1 MPQLARTTAE
11 YSLAV
16 LVGLLPVLVN
26 PVVPDSFTQ
35 PKATLTGVVA
45 VLLLAAWLVEGLVTG
60 RFRLARTPMD
70 RFVLAFYA
78 LLAASTL
85 FSKNFGL
92 SIFGPYKWREGIAYL
107 ACYGVIFYGAATY
120 LTGKALKRALTGGG
134 VGAAI
139 VAMYAIAQRAG
150 LDVTQWFGP
159 MDPTRAFS
167 TLGNP
172 VYLGAYATLVAPVAA
187 GYALASREGSRDRF
201 LAGGV
206 AVLGVIAAAVSYSRA
221 AWLGLAIGFVALAVL
236 SPRRRQMAVWA
247 AGLIAVLVI
256 AAAVPVAGQ
265 SQDFA
270 TRVRSTFTFTEADA
284 ARVALWRGAVTL
296 AGRNPLLGVGPEVFK
311 QEFAQIK
318 PTEWSLLDPEDKSAR
333 AHSDFLHVAATAGI
347 PAALAYVAILALI
360 IGRGVWTLAT
370 PEGRSAAF
378 GAAEGAHGRRGLVA
392 GLLGSVV
399 AYVLFLQVGFTMID
413 VTPLFWALAGALVA
427 QTKGLGQ
434 KVRLRDWAAPR
445 QLMAPGFHAAALAV
459 VGIAAVALVWVFVT
473 QAVADYYFGRAL
485 KAESQGM
492 LASGV
497 TNIERA
503 LALSPREDYYWFFL
517 GKSYVIAAQSRD
529 DPQVLSLAQQ
539 AYEKA
544 LSLNRADSTLLNA
557 LGSAYYI
564 GATRFGRTQ
573 DLARS
578 EYYYKRTLL
587 YDKNEPDALHR
598 LGQIAFQQEKYGFAA
613 SYFEQAVKASPDR
626 PVFHYNLALAYERLG
641 QLAKAEASARKAA
654 RLDPQDRQ
662 AKDLLTEI
670 RQERREAVKKGG

>member
-1 MPQLARTTAE
+1 M
-11 YSLAV
+11 
-16 LVGLLPVLVN
+16 LVGVLPTLVN

-60 RFRLARTPMD
+60 RFRLARTPVD

-78 LLAASTL
+78 LLVASTL

-92 SIFGPYKWREGIAYL
+92 SIFGPYKWREGLVYL

-120 LTGKALKRALTGGG
+120 LTGKALKRALTWGG
-134 VGAAI
+134 VGVAI

-150 LDVTQWFGP
+150 LDVTEWFGP

-187 GYALASREGSRDRF
+187 GYALASREGSRERF

-206 AVLGVIAAAVSYSRA
+206 AVLGVIAAAASYSRA
-221 AWLGLAIGFVALAVL
+221 AWLGLAIGFVVLALL
-236 SPRRRQMAVWA
+236 SPRRKQMALWA
-247 AGLIAVLVI
+247 AGLVVVLVI

-265 SQDFA
+265 PQDFA
-270 TRVRSTFTFTEADA
+270 TRLRSTFTFTEADS
-284 ARVALWRGAVTL
+284 ARVALWRGAITL
-296 AGRNPLLGVGPEVFK
+296 AARDPLLGVGPEVFK

-333 AHSDFLHVAATAGI
+333 AHSDVLHVAATVGI
-347 PAALAYVAILALI
+347 PAALAYVAILALL
-360 IGRGVWTLAT
+360 IGRGVWALAR
-370 PEGRSAAF
+370 PEGRTAAF
-378 GAAEGAHGRRGLVA
+378 GAAEGFEGRRGLVA
-392 GLLGSVV
+392 GLLAAVV
-399 AYVLFLQVGFTMID
+399 AYVVFLQFGFTMID

-434 KVRLRDWAAPR
+434 SVRLRDWMAPK
-445 QLMAPGFHAAALAV
+445 QVMAPGFREATLV
-459 VGIAAVALVWVFVT
+459 LVGIAAAALMWVFVT

-485 KAESQGM
+485 RAESEGL
-492 LASGV
+492 LARGV
-497 TNIERA
+497 ADIERA
-503 LALSPREDYYWFFL
+503 LVLSPREDYYWFFL
-517 GKSYVIAAQSRD
+517 GKSYVIVAQTRD
-529 DPQVLSLAQQ
+529 DPRILSLAEQ

-544 LSLNRADSTLLNA
+544 LSLNRADSTLLNS

-564 GATRFGRTQ
+564 GATRFGRTE

-587 YDKNEPDALHR
+587 YDKNDPDALHR
-598 LGQIAFQQEKYGFAA
+598 LGQIAFQQEKYGLAA
-613 SYFEQAVKASPDR
+613 SYFEQAVKVSPDR
-626 PVFHYNLALAYERLG
+626 PTFHYNLALAYEELG
-641 QLAKAEASARKAA
+641 QLAKAEASIKKAI
-654 RLDPQDRQ
+654 RLDSGDRQ
-662 AKDLLTEI
+662 ARDVLRDI
-670 RQERREAVKKGG
+670 RVKRREAAKKGR

>member
-1 MPQLARTTAE
+1 LTAE

-45 VLLLAAWLVEGLVTG
+45 VLLLAAWLVEGLVAG
-60 RFRLARTPMD
+60 RFRLARTPVD
-70 RFVLAFYA
+70 RFVVAFYA
-78 LLAASTL
+78 LLVASTL

-92 SIFGPYKWREGIAYL
+92 SIFGPYKWREGLVYL

-120 LTGKALKRALTGGG
+120 LTGKALKRALTWGAA
-134 VGAAI
+134 GAAI
-139 VAMYAIAQRAG
+139 VAIYAIAQRAG
-150 LDVTQWFGP
+150 LDVTQWFGA

-187 GYALASREGSRDRF
+187 GYALASREGSRERF
-201 LAGGV
+201 LAGAV

-221 AWLGLAIGFVALAVL
+221 AWLGLAIGFVVLALL
-236 SPRRRQMAVWA
+236 SPRRKQVALWA
-247 AGLIAVLVI
+247 AGLVAVLVI

-270 TRVRSTFTFTEADA
+270 TRLGSTFTFTQADS

-296 AGRNPLLGVGPEVFK
+296 AARNPLLGVGPEAFK

-333 AHSDFLHVAATAGI
+333 AHSDVLHVAATAGI
-347 PAALAYVAILALI
+347 PAALAYIAILALL
-360 IGRGVWTLAT
+360 IGRGVWTLAR
-370 PEGRSAAF
+370 PEGRAAAF
-378 GAAEGAHGRRGLVA
+378 GASDGAEGRRSLVA
-392 GLLGSVV
+392 GLLASVV
-399 AYVLFLQVGFTMID
+399 AYVVFLQFGFTMID
-413 VTPLFWALAGALVA
+413 VTPVFWALAGALVA

-434 KVRLRDWAAPR
+434 AVRLRDWAAPK
-445 QLMAPGFHAAALAV
+445 QVMASGFHAATLAV
-459 VGIAAVALVWVFVT
+459 VGLAAAALVWVFVT
-473 QAVADYYFGRAL
+473 QSVADYYFGRAL
-485 KAESQGM
+485 KAESGGM
-492 LASGV
+492 LATGV
-497 TNIERA
+497 SDIERA

-517 GKSYVIAAQSRD
+517 GKSYVIVAQTRND
-529 DPQVLSLAQQ
+529 ARILSMAEQ

-544 LSLNRADSTLLNA
+544 LSLNRADSTLLNS

-564 GATRFGRTQ
+564 GATRFGRTE
-573 DLARS
+573 DLTRS

-587 YDKNEPDALHR
+587 YDKNDPDALHR
-598 LGQIAFQQEKYGFAA
+598 LGQISFQQEKYGLAA
-613 SYFEQAVKASPDR
+613 SYFEQAVKASADR
-626 PVFHYNLALAYERLG
+626 PAFHYNLALAYAELG
-641 QLAKAEASARKAA
+641 QLAKAEASVRKAIK
-654 RLDPQDRQ
+654 LDSEDQQ
-662 AKDLLTEI
+662 AKDLLSDI
-670 RQERREAVKKGG
+670 QRERREAAKKGR